1 MQLKN
6 QTTRGAKML
15 QMNGDTYALRKN
27 VMDVIYRAKKMVDIP
42 RIEVRIVE
50 TRPCNMGY
58 AYLGKNIIHIGEQ
71 YARNQGNMLDSLVL
85 HEIVHAVKSASHDE
99 KCPLMR
105 AYHKEFPDAVI
116 WDAFKKY
123 F

>member
-6 QTTRGAKML
+6 TTSRGAEMLKM
-15 QMNGDTYALRKN
+15 NEDTYALRRN
-27 VMDVIYRAKKMVDIP
+27 VMDVIYQAKKLVDIP
-42 RIEVRIVE
+42 RIEVRIVD

-58 AYLGKNIIHIGEQ
+58 AYLGKNIIHIGKK
-71 YARNQGNMLDSLVL
+71 YAVNKGNTLTSLVL
-85 HEIVHAVKSASHDE
+85 HEIVHAVKSLGHDE
-99 KCPLMR
+99 TCPLMQ
-105 AYHKEFPDAVI
+105 AFHKEFPDAVI